1 MTQEEK
7 ELLIKDLCPRLK
19 YRVKCAP
26 VTNTGEIN
34 TIGGY
39 CEVLD
44 SVFIKEIDGWVS
56 ITMIK
61 PYLRPMSSMTEEEKI
76 EYRQKQTN
84 YEFGYFDTYASIDWL
99 NKKGFDY
106 RGLIPMRLAL
116 PTTEEMYK
124 N

>member
-19 YRVKCAP
+19 YRVKCAS
-26 VTNTGEIN
+26 VTTTGEIN

-44 SVFIKEIDGWVS
+44 TVFIKEIYGWVS
-56 ITMIK
+56 ISMIK
-61 PYLRPMSSMTEEEKI
+61 PYLRPMSSMTEEEEK
-76 EYRQKQTN
+76 EYHSILDFR
-84 YEFGYFDTYASIDWL
+84 EFDFL
-99 NKKGFDY
+99 NSHHLDY

-116 PTTEEMYK
+116 PAKEGMYTIK
-124 N
+124 